1 MNQFG
6 AIILS
11 LFCALLG
18 SMGQTFFKIGSK
30 KISVHLLSWFTNW
43 QIILGMSLY
52 GLSAILFIVALK
64 YGKLSILY
72 PIIATSYIWVTLIS
86 HYILKEQINY
96 FNVIGIFLIICGVF
110 MIYLKGVINWNYR
123 LLYLPI
129 MRLTL
134 LKK

>member
-110 MIYLKGVINWNYR
+110 MIYLKGVIN
-123 LLYLPI
+123 
-129 MRLTL
+129 
-134 LKK
+134 